1 MKKLILAF
9 FAALMLL
16 LLALGLMLVQVRT
29 NIWAD
34 LSALNLP
41 GVHVYRD
48 MAMHSGEGFHA
59 FVMPW
64 YRSREDP
71 TDLRQLALADMMMA
85 LGWHVEPVD
94 ASALWGLSDAELPLQ
109 PASGTVCD
117 AWFLRV
123 NDVYPAAWPAA
134 RPDGQWT
141 AALFDADTGVFYL
154 LTEKTVGSTGEWSPI
169 SVGLGSLA
177 ADWGHFPVITQS
189 GKTRLTALTIPAGC
203 RAYAEAKMAASA
215 DWHESSVPRDEF
227 VRLMGFMQE
236 EVWPQLLP
244 PEGTDFDVQLQQGP
258 DKTNHRLWRDAWYDR
273 ESGLLVICERER

>member
-1 MKKLILAF
+1 MRKLIYVFLLA
-9 FAALMLL
+9 LL
-16 LLALGLMLVQVRT
+16 LLLLFLGVMLVRVRT
-29 NIWAD
+29 SISTD

-48 MAMHSGEGFHA
+48 MAMHGGEGFHA

-71 TDLRQLALADMMMA
+71 TDLRQSALADMMLA
-85 LGWHVEPVD
+85 PGWHVEPVD
-94 ASALWGLSDAELPLQ
+94 TSVLWGLADAELPLQ
-109 PASGTVCD
+109 PASGTVCE

-177 ADWGHFPVITQS
+177 ADWGAFPRHHPDRQDPPDRADDPC
-189 GKTRLTALTIPAGC
+189 RLPGLC
-203 RAYAEAKMAASA
+203 RGQNG
-215 DWHESSVPRDEF
+215 RQ
-227 VRLMGFMQE
+227 R
-236 EVWPQLLP
+236 
-244 PEGTDFDVQLQQGP
+244 
-258 DKTNHRLWRDAWYDR
+258 
-273 ESGLLVICERER
+273 GLARGQRSTG